1 MKERWGKLGFI
12 LASIGSA
19 VGLGNIWRF
28 PYIVGQNGGGS
39 FIFVYLI
46 TVLIFGIPVMLLEIG
61 TGKYFRASILSIFK
75 NIRERI
81 KWLAI
86 FPLMTGFFI
95 LGYYL
100 VVTGWSLAYF
110 VFYLFREFIQFDAF
124 TASKLPWFFFTLS
137 LISSAVVVKAGIK
150 KGIEKFC
157 RYTVPFLFI
166 LVIILL
172 AKALTLPN
180 ALEGIKFYLKPDFIK
195 VINPKTWIY
204 ACGQALFSLS
214 AGYGILMTYGS
225 YISKKEDVYKSTLL
239 VAGADTLIALL
250 GSLLIFSIVF
260 SFGTNPEE
268 GPKLAFITLPKIFD
282 IMNYGWLF
290 GIAFFMLLFFAAITS
305 AISIFELIVR
315 NAEDELKISRTKSTT
330 LSTIGLFIVGTLV
343 VFNIFPLESMDFI
356 FGTLFI
362 SLSAALICIIIGWF
376 WQPQLL
382 MRQVE
387 KQQRLDYKNLTFR
400 NALDFV
406 GDFIKYSLMIYL
418 VKFVIPVILIVLFF
432 AELFGI

>member
-1 MKERWGKLGFI
+1 M
-12 LASIGSA
+12 
-19 VGLGNIWRF
+19 
-28 PYIVGQNGGGS
+28 
-39 FIFVYLI
+39 
-46 TVLIFGIPVMLLEIG
+46 
-61 TGKYFRASILSIFK
+61 
-75 NIRERI
+75 
-81 KWLAI
+81 
-86 FPLMTGFFI
+86 
-95 LGYYL
+95 
-100 VVTGWSLAYF
+100 
-110 VFYLFREFIQFDAF
+110 
-124 TASKLPWFFFTLS
+124 
-137 LISSAVVVKAGIK
+137 
-150 KGIEKFC
+150 
-157 RYTVPFLFI
+157 
-166 LVIILL
+166 
-172 AKALTLPN
+172 TLPN

-330 LSTIGLFIVGTLV
+330 ISTIGLFIVGTLV
-343 VFNIFPLESMDFI
+343 VFNIFPLGSMDFI

-406 GDFIKYSLMIYL
+406 SDFIKYSLMIYL